1 MGTYWY
7 PDQVICEEESDM
19 HILTG
24 ENGASTFKTI
34 FVLLLLFFV
43 IHIAVKVV
51 PMYMDYSR
59 MKDEMMVKASLAQV
73 LKDEDILKDLVSKAK
88 ELDLPLTAE
97 SFILKRDEERRKM
110 MIRTQ
115 WDVDVNFLWGAY
127 VRTFHFDPVVD
138 EGFMSIVR

>member
-1 MGTYWY
+1 VGTHWY
-7 PDQVICEEESDM
+7 LDQVICEEESDM
-19 HILTG
+19 RIITS
-24 ENGASTFKTI
+24 ENGSSTFKMI
-34 FVLLLLFFV
+34 LVLFLLFIV

-59 MKDEMMVKASLAQV
+59 MKDEMTMKAGLAQV

-88 ELDLPLTAE
+88 DLDLPLTAE
-97 SFILKRDEERRKM
+97 SFIIKRDEDRRKM

-115 WDVDVNFLWGAY
+115 WDVEVNFFWGAY
-127 VRTFHFDPVVD
+127 VRTFHFDPVVN